1 MSQAT
6 VAASQVIEIPVNM
19 NGTLRVTVPAHMS
32 QDEFREV
39 ALERFKQR
47 LNAEVA
53 LGESGVATYAF
64 AGEVWGTEGQAQV
77 GNLMF
82 EVQHDLAQ
90 NISGAVVALKPRAGE
105 FGANR
110 YRSRVCAYVSEHEV
124 YVTAADPQS
133 GSERVLVTARMEG
146 SDVMVHV
153 MNPSGEDAFSETG
166 MTPLA
171 SIPFLG
177 LASALN

>member
-1 MSQAT
+1 MSNSQ
-6 VAASQVIEIPVNM
+6 VAENQVIEIPVNM
-19 NGTLRVTVPAHMS
+19 NGVLRVTLPPHMS
-32 QDEFREV
+32 EDDFREL
-39 ALERFKQR
+39 AMERFTQSLK
-47 LNAEVA
+47 NEVL
-53 LGESGVATYAF
+53 LGESGEATYSF
-64 AGEVWGTEGQAQV
+64 DGEVWGTEGQAQV

-90 NISGAVVALKPRAGE
+90 NISGAVVALKPRAGG

-124 YVTAADPQS
+124 YVTAFDPKV
-133 GSERVLVTARMEG
+133 GAERVLTTARMEG
-146 SDVMVHV
+146 DDVVVHV
-153 MNPSGEDAFSETG
+153 MNPTGEDAHSSGE

-171 SIPFLG
+171 SIPFSG